1 MIGLDGSTA
10 MTATGSAGRADLG
23 DQRGDQGG
31 FAGSRWPGD
40 PDQVGPAGHWIQATQ
55 GRLGDRRPVLDR
67 GQQPGKG
74 EPVASDG
81 GVAQGGRPPGGIGL
95 HGQSRG
101 RAFAR
106 R

>member
-10 MTATGSAGRADLG
+10 MTATERSAARTSAIRAATSVDFP
-23 DQRGDQGG
+23 DPGG
-31 FAGSRWPGD
+31 PVIPTRCARPADGYSRRS
-40 PDQVGPAGHWIQATQ
+40 AASAT
-55 GRLGDRRPVLDR
+55 GVRFSTAVSSRASA
-67 GQQPGKG
+67 
-74 EPVASDG
+74 ESVARNR
-81 GVAQGGRPPGGIGL
+81 GVAQRGGPPGGIDL